1 MYNLIVEILTNKFG
15 VEAESITRDTNIRE
29 DLEADSLDIFEIVSS
44 FEDALGYK
52 IPIKDIVGLKTVGEI
67 EDFLNSRE

>member
-52 IPIKDIVGLKTVGEI
+52 IPIKDIVGFKTVGEI
-67 EDFLNSRE
+67 EDFLNSKE